1 MATSLYRV
9 HLVPVFVAD
18 KLKFYAFN
26 LLPILHGFSI
36 FRSRCKDERDS
47 IKSIS
52 LTP

>member
-36 FRSRCKDERDS
+36 LEVDARMKE
-47 IKSIS
+47 I
-52 LTP
+52 P